1 MNRKMKFVSLIFIL
15 VLKIGFTGYVSVF
28 ATDIDKSTGILI
40 DDKYLLIYRCD
51 YTLYDT
57 ELLN

>member
-1 MNRKMKFVSLIFIL
+1 MKFVSLIFIL